1 MNSGS
6 SDMLL
11 VTSDDIPGKKVVR
24 VLGLVRGNTI
34 RARHVGRDFLAF
46 LRGIVG
52 GEISDYTKM
61 IAESREQSVDRMIE
75 EAKEL
80 GANAV
85 VTVRFS
91 TSSMMQGAAE
101 LLCYGTAVV
110 VEDER

>member
-1 MNSGS
+1 MNSRKP
-6 SDMLL
+6 DMLL
-11 VTSDDIPGKKVVR
+11 VTSDDIPGKRIVK

-34 RARHVGRDFLAF
+34 RARHLGRDIMAV

-75 EAKEL
+75 EAESL
-80 GANAV
+80 GANGV
-85 VTVRFS
+85 VCVRFS

-101 LLCYGTAVV
+101 LLCYGTAVI
-110 VEDER
+110 VEDK